1 MLNNLRAR
9 YYTRKAE
16 QALRRGDVAS
26 AVANHP
32 STMPD
37 PDQVAYHLAQAT
49 YWYTVEAK
57 YRAKARRCSRGG
69 SLRYQHK
76 QDRASMFW
84 R

>member
-1 MLNNLRAR
+1 MLNNLLAR
-9 YYTRKAE
+9 HYRRKAD

-32 STMPD
+32 PTMS
-37 PDQVAYHLAQAT
+37 DQDQATYFLVQAT

-69 SLRYQHK
+69 RLRYQHK
-76 QDRASMFW
+76 KDRASMFW